1 MANYRG
7 GRINEEVKREVSNII
22 QNEIKDPRLTAMVS
36 VTDVKVTRDLRYAKV
51 FVSIFGKNDEEK
63 NNTFVALKN
72 ASGYIRKEIGQ
83 RINLRYGQMGCTCS
97 ARDSDDGTTGILVP
111 VRSSQPGQCRN
122 KIDTSVIR
130 HGISQLLR
138 DSGTLYQT

>member
-83 RINLRYGQMGCTCS
+83 RINLRYNPQILFELD
-97 ARDSDDGTTGILVP
+97 DSINYGMHIEELIQRVKD
-111 VRSSQPGQCRN
+111 
-122 KIDTSVIR
+122 K
-130 HGISQLLR
+130 
-138 DSGTLYQT
+138 

>member
-36 VTDVKVTRDLRYAKV
+36 VSDVKVTRDLRYAKV

-83 RINLRYGQMGCTCS
+83 RINLRYNPQIIFELD
-97 ARDSDDGTTGILVP
+97 DSINYGMHIEELIQRVKD
-111 VRSSQPGQCRN
+111 
-122 KIDTSVIR
+122 K
-130 HGISQLLR
+130 
-138 DSGTLYQT
+138 

>member
-7 GRINEEVKREVSNII
+7 VRINEEVKREVSNII

-83 RINLRYGQMGCTCS
+83 RINLRYNPQIIFELD
-97 ARDSDDGTTGILVP
+97 DSINYGMHIEELIQRVKD
-111 VRSSQPGQCRN
+111 
-122 KIDTSVIR
+122 K
-130 HGISQLLR
+130 
-138 DSGTLYQT
+138 

>member
-1 MANYRG
+1 MTKRRG
-7 GRINEEVKREVSNII
+7 TKLFTLEGQTTRPTLDRVKESLFNII

-83 RINLRYGQMGCTCS
+83 RINLRYNPQIIFELD
-97 ARDSDDGTTGILVP
+97 DSINYGMHIEELIQRVKD
-111 VRSSQPGQCRN
+111 
-122 KIDTSVIR
+122 K
-130 HGISQLLR
+130 
-138 DSGTLYQT
+138 

>member
-51 FVSIFGKNDEEK
+51 FVSIFGKN
-63 NNTFVALKN
+63 

-83 RINLRYGQMGCTCS
+83 RINLRYNPQIIFELD
-97 ARDSDDGTTGILVP
+97 DSINYGMHIEELIQRVKD
-111 VRSSQPGQCRN
+111 
-122 KIDTSVIR
+122 K
-130 HGISQLLR
+130 
-138 DSGTLYQT
+138 